1 MGAGQRSE
9 HEANQDN
16 RNTEEK
22 INHKIGCCLIDNQ
35 KEALP
40 LATPLIFLIQLDQG
54 VPLCSVN
61 HNFKRMYLQIFSN
74 IKASEARLHVHGRTG

>member
-1 MGAGQRSE
+1 MGQRSE

-16 RNTEEK
+16 RNTGEK
-22 INHKIGCCLIDNQ
+22 INDKIGCCLIDNQ

-40 LATPLIFLIQLDQG
+40 LATPFLTFLIQLDQG

-61 HNFKRMYLQIFSN
+61 HNFKNVFADL
-74 IKASEARLHVHGRTG
+74 L

>member
-16 RNTEEK
+16 RDTEEK

-40 LATPLIFLIQLDQG
+40 LATPLIFLIQLD
-54 VPLCSVN
+54 
-61 HNFKRMYLQIFSN
+61 
-74 IKASEARLHVHGRTG
+74 